1 VTSNRIDLMTRKQVR
16 DLAGKLMEE
25 WQSVDAVAD
34 VLGCHRSNIRRW
46 HGEYRR
52 RSIQEDYHGKE
63 PGRPSKLTPNQ
74 FNIIKDIIFTKTPLE
89 LDQTQALWSNATIR
103 DAIADLFKIELSMGT
118 VNTMIRK
125 MGIVRRQIFRQHPD
139 SQDDDML
146 RWVQQR
152 FPLIRK
158 LAHDQCARLFF
169 VHDEIIETDASGLPP
184 YDEQRGSHFFNSNDT
199 AFKNRMLSAVCPRNS
214 QRFNIFAGPFGAKRF
229 VDFLERLLHDT
240 NRHLF
245 LIAEAHYKP
254 IALEADHF
262 LSSNANRVSLFF
274 LPGGNGQAYPKLR
287 STGH

>member
-1 VTSNRIDLMTRKQVR
+1 MTSNRIDFMTRKQVR

-46 HGEYRR
+46 HVEYRR
-52 RSIQEDYHGKE
+52 RSTQEDHHGKE

-139 SQDDDML
+139 SQDADML
-146 RWVQQR
+146 RWVNQR
-152 FPLIRK
+152 FPSIRK
-158 LAHDQCARLFF
+158 LAHDQCARLLF
-169 VHDEIIETDASGLPP
+169 VHDEIVEAAAPGLPP
-184 YDEQRGSHFFNSNDT
+184 DDVQRGAHFVDSNDSVY
-199 AFKNRMLSAVCPRNS
+199 KNRMLSAVCPRNS
-214 QRFNIFAGPFGAKRF
+214 QQFKIFTGPFGANQL

-240 NRHLF
+240 DRHLF
-245 LIAEAHYKP
+245 LIAEAYYKP

-274 LPGGNGQAYPKLR
+274 LPGRNGRASLA
-287 STGH
+287 T